1 MHLKIKDDKQEIIYP
16 MDYCYKMDHRNRGL
30 CLIFNHERFSTLSPR
45 RGTRFDRNRLRDTF
59 KSLQFKVKIFDNR
72 GKEEIMCILE
82 KGNFLTFKLTKTSL
96 SHRILIVIFLFFS
109 CKKKPFTLRLFGNY
123 NFITW

>member
-1 MHLKIKDDKQEIIYP
+1 MHLRSKYEKQEIIVYP

-30 CLIFNHERFSTLSPR
+30 CLIFNHERFSKLPPR

-72 GKEEIMCILE
+72 AKEEIMLILE
-82 KGNFLTFKLTKTSL
+82 KGNFMTFKLTKKGFHS
-96 SHRILIVIFLFFS
+96 
-109 CKKKPFTLRLFGNY
+109 
-123 NFITW
+123 